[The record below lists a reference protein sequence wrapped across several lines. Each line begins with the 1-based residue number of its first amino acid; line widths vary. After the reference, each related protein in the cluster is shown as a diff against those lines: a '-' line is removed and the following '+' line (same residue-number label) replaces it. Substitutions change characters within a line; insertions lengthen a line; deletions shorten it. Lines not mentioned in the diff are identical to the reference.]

1 MSDIK
6 VLIVGA
12 GPTGL
17 TAALQL
23 ARHGIHPEI
32 VERRTEPSE
41 LSRAVGIIPASID
54 KLRPT
59 GVGDAILKEG
69 MPFRKISYYRGTKQ
83 LMSFDLTKLTKKGE
97 VMIGLP
103 QNRTE
108 FLMGEGLL
116 RLGVE
121 VQYGKAIVDIK
132 TDNEMATVQF
142 ENGESIEYDWVIGAD
157 GVGSIV
163 REKLE
168 IPYNGIDLPD
178 KWSIADVEINGDY
191 DPQNF
196 SAWIQGD
203 NREFTFIM
211 PIEPKRMLLLSSTPD
226 AIKSLPIDL
235 DIKKIRK
242 TGTFNI
248 SVRQA
253 ETYQKGKVL
262 LAGDAAHCHS
272 PVGGKGM
279 NLGIDDAVAAANA
292 IINGTTNEYTDK
304 RQKIGEHV
312 LRLSE
317 NGRKFILSKNPMIK
331 FFTSILF
338 GVIHRTVFIQKLFV
352 RKIGTL

>member
-1 MSDIK
+1 MKEIK

-17 TAALQL
+17 TAALEL
-23 ARHGIHPEI
+23 ARHGILPEI

-41 LSRAVGIIPASID
+41 LSRAVGIIPATID

-59 GVGDAILKEG
+59 GVGEAILKEG
-69 MPFRKISYYRGTKQ
+69 MPFRKVSFYRGSKH

-97 VMIGLP
+97 VMTGLP

-108 FLMGEGLL
+108 QLMGEGLSK
-116 RLGVE
+116 LGVE
-121 VQYGKAIVDIK
+121 IQYGITVVDIK
-132 TDNEMATVQF
+132 TDDEKTTIQF
-142 ENGESIEYDWVIGAD
+142 ENGQTKNYDWVIAAD
-157 GVGSIV
+157 GIDSIV

-168 IPYNGIDLPD
+168 IPYNGIDLLG

-191 DPQNF
+191 DPEMF

-203 NREFTFIM
+203 SGEFTFIM
-211 PIEPKRMLLLSSTPD
+211 PIESKRMRIVSSTPD
-226 AIKSLPIDL
+226 AIKSLPINL
-235 DIKKIRK
+235 DIKKVRR
-242 TGTFNI
+242 TGTFKI

-253 ETYQKGKVL
+253 ETYLKGRVL

-292 IINGTTNEYTDK
+292 IIDGTTNEYTVK
-304 RQKIGEHV
+304 RHKIGKQV
-312 LRLSE
+312 LRVSE
-317 NGRKFILSKNPMIK
+317 NGRKFILTKNPVKK
-331 FFTSILF
+331 FITSILF
-338 GVIHRTVFIQKLFV
+338 SIIHRTVFLQKLFV